1 MRNSNLFDLEDINV
15 YSKEEL
21 DKLNS
26 ELLPAKRK
34 QYRLKSELIKKLQE
48 LKKKKGLLY
57 S

>member
-1 MRNSNLFDLEDINV
+1 MFDLEDINV